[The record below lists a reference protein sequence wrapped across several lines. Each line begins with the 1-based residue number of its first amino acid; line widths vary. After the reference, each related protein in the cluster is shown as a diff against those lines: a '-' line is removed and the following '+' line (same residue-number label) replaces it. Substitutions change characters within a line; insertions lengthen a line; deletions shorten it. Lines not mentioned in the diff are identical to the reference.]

1 MVHALDEAHRVLA
14 PGGALIDM
22 RPSTR
27 KRSVEVVL
35 GEARLRAGEIDAA
48 ASNAD
53 RVAADQ
59 ALDAALEAG
68 LFRAEH
74 KETFFYVSEMDSLA
88 DLRDFA
94 ASLRRTALP
103 AEVMARVE
111 GLVADL
117 SGDYSIRIPREIVIA
132 RYRSL

>member
-1 MVHALDEAHRVLA
+1 MVHALDEVHRVLA

-22 RPSTR
+22 RPTTR
-27 KRSVEVVL
+27 NRTVEVVL
-35 GEARLRAGEIDAA
+35 GGAWLRAGEIDAA

-59 ALDAALEAG
+59 ALDGALEAG
-68 LFRAEH
+68 LFHAEH
-74 KETFFYVSEMDSLA
+74 KETFFYISEMDSLA

-103 AEVMARVE
+103 AEVMARVA

-117 SGDYSIRIPREIVIA
+117 SGDYSIRIAREIVIA

>member
-1 MVHALDEAHRVLA
+1 MVHALDEVHRVLA
-14 PGGALIDM
+14 LGGSLIDM

-27 KRSVEVVL
+27 NRSVEVVL
-35 GEARLRAGEIDAA
+35 GAARLRAGEIDAA

-53 RVAADQ
+53 RVAADR
-59 ALDAALEAG
+59 ALDAALKAG
-68 LFRAEH
+68 LFRVEH
-74 KETFFYVSEMDSLA
+74 RESFSYVSEMDSLA

-103 AEVMARVE
+103 AKVMERVE

-117 SGDYSIRIPREIVIA
+117 SEDYSIRIPREIVIA